1 MFTPLVDLVEQLYY
15 SHVFTVSAMDDPVTF
30 YADSLQK
37 AFKGMGTNDD
47 QLIKIIISRAEVLLM
62 SFCNIVFI

>member
-1 MFTPLVDLVEQLYY
+1 VYV
-15 SHVFTVSAMDDPVTF
+15 TVSALDDPVTF

-47 QLIKIIISRAEVLLM
+47 QLIRIIVSRAEVWHA
-62 SFCNIVFI
+62 SNIWHSNNNTLTNFT